1 MNSQVR
7 AKVVLNTEEHVEDKS
22 GETRD
27 GRALNNNGHTAVSVL
42 CIHSFLVFNV

>member
-22 GETRD
+22 GRRE
-27 GRALNNNGHTAVSVL
+27 GKALNNNGHTAVSVL